1 MSTVQKATRRRGAS
15 ARTEAIDAARALLV
29 EAGPSAVTLKAVGE
43 RMGVSHANL
52 IHHFGSAAG
61 LQAALMERVVGDL
74 ADRIA
79 EALETLSPDDLGQAT
94 LFETVLDAFN
104 AGGAA
109 ELAAGLILQRE
120 TDRAAGL
127 GALVQDLA
135 SRMASLLGGGPAAE
149 AQGKAMVLGA
159 TYLAFA
165 DALIGPVLGA
175 MLDLTPDARREL
187 SRAAVIG
194 AARAVPPAA
203 HGR

>member
-1 MSTVQKATRRRGAS
+1 MSTVRKTTRRRGED
-15 ARTEAIDAARALLV
+15 ARTEAIDAARALLL

-74 ADRIA
+74 AERIA

-127 GALVQDLA
+127 GILVQDMA
-135 SRMASLLGGGPAAE
+135 SRMSTLLGGGPAAE
-149 AQGKAMVLGA
+149 AQGRAMVLGA

-165 DALIGPVLGA
+165 DALLGPVLGG
-175 MLDLTPDARREL
+175 MLNLTADQRRDL

-194 AARAVPPAA
+194 AARCATS
-203 HGR
+203 